1 MRLDPEQP
9 DEPSSVEASKD
20 AAGGGPEGQRGDAVT
35 TRKGIYH
42 PDNLPDFLKGV
53 PINPNPENPSDYQ
66 ERKVIEML
74 EKSLREKEAREAEET
89 RDQNPAVS
97 PPKES

>member
-20 AAGGGPEGQRGDAVT
+20 AAGGGQEGQGGEVVT
-35 TRKGIYH
+35 TSKGIYH

-53 PINPNPENPSDYQ
+53 PTYDSIKENPYDRE
-66 ERKVIEML
+66 ERLVLETL
-74 EKSLREKEAREAEET
+74 EKFVREKEAREADE
-89 RDQNPAVS
+89 RKS
-97 PPKES
+97 